1 MRKALVLIALA
12 ACAAGAL
19 FADLGSG
26 VVPDVKET
34 QNAVYARRG
43 SLGSDDYVVTNI
55 PPITSSYLMNEVK
68 YGKLRDRAVNTA
80 TVTGAFAS
88 FELPLKRTVAGF
100 ARAML
105 FVVTAEQATQITL
118 TGAESLWGTCSKEGT
133 LTLCAGRHLLQII
146 EIGNASYLIEER
158 ELVEFKEE

>member
-1 MRKALVLIALA
+1 MRKALVSLVLA

-26 VVPDVKET
+26 VKPDTKET

-43 SLGSDDYVVTNI
+43 ALGPDDYVVTNV
-55 PPITSSYLMNEVK
+55 PPITSSYVMNEVK

-80 TVTGAFAS
+80 TVSGAFAS

-105 FVVTAEQATQITL
+105 FIVTAQQTTEIAL
-118 TGAESLWGTCSKEGT
+118 TGGESLWGTCSKEGT

-146 EIGNASYLIEER
+146 EIGNASYLVESR

>member
-1 MRKALVLIALA
+1 MRKALVSLALA

-19 FADLGSG
+19 FADLGRS
-26 VVPDVKET
+26 VPPDVRET

-43 SLGSDDYVVTNI
+43 ALGPDDYVVTNV

-133 LTLCAGRHLLQII
+133 LTLCAGKHLLQII
-146 EIGNASYLIEER
+146 EIGNASYLVEER